1 MKTYAT
7 FKAFT
12 AISLISE
19 RYWFAILLAHPVAL
33 TNVIMMTNGYQ
44 TYTSSYI
51 WIYIS
56 IYFIIPTLF
65 QICVHAHSET

>member
-51 WIYIS
+51 
-56 IYFIIPTLF
+56 
-65 QICVHAHSET
+65 